1 MAERGGG
8 EGRGGE
14 SWRRQEVGA
23 AGEREREEEE
33 EEGFGGLEVDA
44 AQCRSIRHF
53 F

>member
-23 AGEREREEEE
+23 GGEREGEEE